1 MEWID
6 LAQDRDRRRTF
17 VNAVVNLQIPSN
29 VGNFLTGWEIVS
41 FLRRTLLHGVA

>member
-29 VGNFLTGWEIVS
+29 VGNFLTG
-41 FLRRTLLHGVA
+41 